1 MRASYSPYSAW
12 KCAGLWSLKYIR
24 TTIPKNR
31 VTSGITS
38 FDFTLSAPA
47 AAEAESF
54 RGDPAAIRAPRTRSL
69 AGRTAAI
76 GLTGMSNGGPM
87 EATAAAVRAC
97 LTHAHL
103 AGAFG
108 TRMEHMTSATI
119 KLFLPRGDAKSL
131 RTAEISNWTGKAVA
145 APRTELDELLAR
157 EELDKAGVYILIG
170 SDPLTNQPR
179 AYIGEAE
186 VIRDRLKQHR
196 TKEFWVSA
204 IVFVSK
210 DENLTKAHVRYL
222 ESRLLAEAKQVNRF
236 TLEQNEAGGSR
247 LPESDREDME
257 VFLARIRQLLPVLG
271 SDILVPITQPAA
283 KAQPGGVLF
292 CRIKGAE
299 AQGQRTA
306 DGFVVFRAST
316 AVLDQRPSADNY
328 PYVVAQRRQLI
339 ADGTLIEKN
348 GFLVFTKDAE
358 FSSPSAAAVV
368 IHGFRWKLFST
379 KS

>member
-1 MRASYSPYSAW
+1 
-12 KCAGLWSLKYIR
+12 
-24 TTIPKNR
+24 
-31 VTSGITS
+31 
-38 FDFTLSAPA
+38 
-47 AAEAESF
+47 
-54 RGDPAAIRAPRTRSL
+54 
-69 AGRTAAI
+69 
-76 GLTGMSNGGPM
+76 
-87 EATAAAVRAC
+87 
-97 LTHAHL
+97 
-103 AGAFG
+103 
-108 TRMEHMTSATI
+108 MTSATI

-170 SDPLTNQPR
+170 TDPLTNAPR

-186 VIRDRLKQHR
+186 VIRDRLKQHK

-222 ESRLLAEAKQVNRF
+222 ESRLLAEAATINRF
-236 TLEQNEAGGSR
+236 TLEQNQAGGSR

-271 SDILVPITQPAA
+271 SDILAPIAQPTA

-299 AQGQRTA
+299 ARGQRTA
-306 DGFVVFRAST
+306 NGFVIFQGST
-316 AVLDQRPSADNY
+316 AVLEERPAAGNY
-328 PYVVAQRRQLI
+328 PYVIVQRKQLI
-339 ADGTLIEKN
+339 SVGTLIEKD
-348 GFLVFTKDAE
+348 GFLSFTKDSE
-358 FSSPSAAAVV
+358 FTSPSAAAVV
-368 IHGFRWKLFST
+368 IHGGSANGLTAWKT
-379 KS
+379 NDGKSLKQLDEQA